1 MPTVFL
7 SYRRSD
13 TGGEAGRLAD
23 TFEHRLGSSLAFRD
37 VVDIPPGVEFDS
49 MLDKELTAAKI
60 VLVLVGPNWLA
71 ELQQRLEQTDI
82 DYLRVEVA
90 TALARGK
97 RVIPV
102 LLKGAAL
109 PSVAAL
115 PEDLSSLA
123 KHQAMTLRDESWD
136 QDVDRLINAI
146 GRPYRWNIVA
156 IRAVVALLAIVVA
169 VKFAVPLLPEDR
181 ANDVN
186 FLRTL
191 VGSLVGVY
199 ALVELTVAY
208 RYFKKLKRDTTQL
221 QSS

>member
-1 MPTVFL
+1 
-7 SYRRSD
+7 
-13 TGGEAGRLAD
+13 
-23 TFEHRLGSSLAFRD
+23 
-37 VVDIPPGVEFDS
+37 
-49 MLDKELTAAKI
+49 MLDKELTAAKT
-60 VLVLVGPNWLA
+60 VLVLIGPNWLA
-71 ELQQRLEQTDI
+71 ELQQRLQETDI

-102 LLKGAAL
+102 LLKGAA
-109 PSVAAL
+109 PPPVTAL

-123 KHQAMTLRDESWD
+123 KHQAMSLRDESWD

-146 GRPYRWNIVA
+146 GRPYHWNIVA

-169 VKFAVPLLPEDR
+169 VKFLVPLLPDDR

-191 VGSLVGVY
+191 VGSLAGVY

-221 QSS
+221 PSS